1 MLLEEK
7 NKNKILID
15 KINKLE
21 KELQKEKNKI
31 QQNPFEEELN
41 KIKIEN
47 ENMKKRMNKL
57 EKIIIKD
64 SSTKVNLIAKIE
76 DLNKELQNEKNKN
89 NINNNISQLEK
100 TIKKEKENMSLKLS
114 NLENENH
121 IIKKEKEKLIIEAN
135 KLKIEVMNEKN
146 KNKDL
151 ITRIKDIEG
160 KSSDKRIISLYQKID
175 QLRNQ
180 LSRYPF
186 ELLEGE
192 KIISVLFCSQDQK
205 VNDSIICKNTDIFS
219 EIERKLYKL
228 YPKLTEKEHFF
239 LVKGTKVNRNKSLEF
254 NGISDHDKVILNEIE

>member
-100 TIKKEKENMSLKLS
+100 
-114 NLENENH
+114 
-121 IIKKEKEKLIIEAN
+121 IIK
-135 KLKIEVMNEKN
+135 
-146 KNKDL
+146 
-151 ITRIKDIEG
+151 
-160 KSSDKRIISLYQKID
+160 
-175 QLRNQ
+175 
-180 LSRYPF
+180 
-186 ELLEGE
+186 
-192 KIISVLFCSQDQK
+192 
-205 VNDSIICKNTDIFS
+205 
-219 EIERKLYKL
+219 
-228 YPKLTEKEHFF
+228 
-239 LVKGTKVNRNKSLEF
+239 
-254 NGISDHDKVILNEIE
+254 